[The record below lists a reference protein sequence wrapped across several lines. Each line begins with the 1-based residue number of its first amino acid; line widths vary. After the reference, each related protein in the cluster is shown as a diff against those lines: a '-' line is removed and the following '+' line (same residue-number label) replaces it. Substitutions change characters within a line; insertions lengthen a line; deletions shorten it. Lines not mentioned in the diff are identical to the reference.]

1 MRLSAHFWHLIWVS
15 FSVAQRGW
23 KTTDPRG
30 RRGNHHRQE
39 DRVLPRTV
47 CWGKTKE
54 KHRNIWA
61 VGLWGRKRNSKSGL
75 DCRCRVIW
83 GCDYSFYWEGFPHN
97 EGDFYTCLHHTQ
109 THTHTHTHHHHYYHC
124 HYQIQ
129 QSGLRSVSSMDSYL
143 KYWLLSKFISFH
155 TFSLYKLFKVP
166 FTSSSLSHTHRHTG

>member
-39 DRVLPRTV
+39 DRVLPRTI

-97 EGDFYTCLHHTQ
+97 EGDFYTCLHHT
-109 THTHTHTHHHHYYHC
+109 HTHT
-124 HYQIQ
+124 
-129 QSGLRSVSSMDSYL
+129 SSPLLPLPLPNPAVWL
-143 KYWLLSKFISFH
+143 KECEFYGLLSKILTSEQIYF
-155 TFSLYKLFKVP
+155 FSYI
-166 FTSSSLSHTHRHTG
+166 